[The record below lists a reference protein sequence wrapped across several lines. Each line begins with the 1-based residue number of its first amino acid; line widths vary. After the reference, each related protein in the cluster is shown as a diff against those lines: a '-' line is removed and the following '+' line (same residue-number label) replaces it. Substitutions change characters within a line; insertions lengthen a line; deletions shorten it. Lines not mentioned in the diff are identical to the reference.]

1 MARILVADDESSVRD
16 FLARALERYGHTVE
30 TAADGS
36 EALVAL
42 AQTPFDLLL
51 TDIVMPVMDGIALA
65 LKATSE
71 HPDLIVL
78 MMTGYAAE
86 KQRAHNL
93 DALIHDVVMKPFSMN
108 QILDAVQRAL
118 QDAPG
123 RRKPEAPESE
133 AS

>member
-1 MARILVADDESSVRD
+1 MARILVADDEGSVRD
-16 FLARALERYGHTVE
+16 FLARALVRYGHEVE

-36 EALVAL
+36 EALSAL
-42 AQTPFDLLL
+42 ARTPFDLLL

-71 HPDLIVL
+71 HPDLVVL

-93 DALIHDVVMKPFSMN
+93 DALIHDVVMKPFSMD
-108 QILDAVQRAL
+108 QILGAVQRAL

-123 RRKPEAPESE
+123 RRKPESE

>member
-16 FLARALERYGHTVE
+16 FLARALERYGHEVE

-36 EALVAL
+36 DAL
-42 AQTPFDLLL
+42 AALARTRFDLLL

-93 DALIHDVVMKPFSMN
+93 DALIHDVVMKPFSMD
-108 QILDAVQRAL
+108 QILGAVQRAL
-118 QDAPG
+118 QGAPG
-123 RRKPEAPESE
+123 RRKPESE